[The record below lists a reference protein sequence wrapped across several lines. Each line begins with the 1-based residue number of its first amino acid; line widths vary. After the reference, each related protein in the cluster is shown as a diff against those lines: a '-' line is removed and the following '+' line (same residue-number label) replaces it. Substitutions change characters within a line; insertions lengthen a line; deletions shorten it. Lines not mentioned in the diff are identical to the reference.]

1 MQLYEDVRI
10 YGDTL
15 HLQTHYIDNGEL
27 YDDVFIIR
35 TQDGKEIIDNAASLP
50 ETIDI
55 PERYLYKNN
64 WKTKTFAKRRVKRLH
79 PVEKDS
85 AIE

>member
-15 HLQTHYIDNGEL
+15 HLQTRLIDSGEV

-35 TQDGKEIIDNAASLP
+35 TEEGREIIDNAASLP

-55 PERYLYKNN
+55 PERYQHKNN
-64 WKTKTFAKRRVKRLH
+64 WQTKLFVKRRVKRLH
-79 PVEKDS
+79 PVQKES
-85 AIE
+85 LVE